1 MGEFNWADLIN
12 PEFYINLEIAGH
24 KIGLYVVLFIVFA
37 ETGLLA
43 GFFLPGDSLLF
54 LSGIYSKALLSEL
67 VDVESDF
74 LNVLGVASLVALAG
88 ILGNLFGYWFG
99 AKSGNYLYQKED
111 GLIFKKKYLF
121 ESKAFFEK
129 HGGRAIIFA
138 RFLPV
143 VRTFTPIIAGIANM
157 DFKKFLFYNII
168 SSILWAFSL
177 IFAGHYLYTY
187 LLQNFGF
194 DLKNYIEHIIIIIII
209 ITTIPFVIKVIKNKR
224 AKN

>member
-67 VDVESDF
+67 VDVESEF

-157 DFKKFLFYNII
+157 DFKKFLIYNII

-209 ITTIPFVIKVIKNKR
+209 LTTIPFVIKVIKNKR